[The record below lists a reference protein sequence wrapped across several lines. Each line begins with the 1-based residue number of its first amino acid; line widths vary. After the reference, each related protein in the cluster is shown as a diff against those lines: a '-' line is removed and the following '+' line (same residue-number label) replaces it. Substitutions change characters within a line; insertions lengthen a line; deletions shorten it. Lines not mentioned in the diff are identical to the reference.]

1 MTDAA
6 ERAQQLALVSRLK
19 TIFPEVPEWPTPD
32 MVTHDHYL
40 AYMKTSHD
48 VGGELDYPHPYENKE
63 EEQWELM
70 TYVLCEVLGWRG
82 IWVSEERRRLANV
95 DVGRAI
101 YLGLPYYSRWLWSV
115 GRLLIEKKHIS
126 WGELTDRLAEVQAR
140 YAGGLN
146 GQRPEAKPKFEGDGS
161 GVSRNKHHLEAVGIG
176 DPAMLR
182 RSGRRGEVQRG
193 RQGEGAG
200 TACDVLHQDPRVLPR
215 RRGHDRRGDL
225 RKPGPR
231 GRDLGPG
238 GRQAGMVL
246 HRPVQP
252 GCSCGTTTPV
262 PRPTPCRPRSRS
274 AGWRPSAESTQYPI
288 RSQD

>member
-1 MTDAA
+1 VTDAA

-19 TIFPEVPEWPTPD
+19 TIYPEVPEWPTPD
-32 MVTHDHYL
+32 MITHDHYL

-70 TYVLCEVLGWRG
+70 TYVLCEVLGMRG

-115 GRLLIEKKHIS
+115 GRLLMEKKHIS

-146 GQRPEAKPKFEGDGS
+146 GQRPQAEPKFEGDGS
-161 GVSRNKHHLEAVGIG
+161 GVSRNKHHLEAAGVG
-176 DPAMLR
+176 DP
-182 RSGRRGEVQRG
+182 QCF
-193 RQGEGAG
+193 AG
-200 TACDVLHQDPRVLPR
+200 QAGVAKFDV
-215 RRGHDRRGDL
+215 GD
-225 RKPGPR
+225 KVKV
-231 GRDLGPG
+231 RDLPAMFYTRTPEYCRGAEGTIAEVTYESPAPEDEAWDREDAKSEWFYIVRFNQAELWDNYTGPKNDTLQTEIPQRWLEAVG
-238 GRQAGMVL
+238 
-246 HRPVQP
+246 
-252 GCSCGTTTPV
+252 
-262 PRPTPCRPRSRS
+262 
-274 AGWRPSAESTQYPI
+274 
-288 RSQD
+288 